1 MPKSSS
7 TIIQDYKATF
17 IGLLFTVI
25 GIFSYY
31 TFIIPLLIMMPI
43 IIPLELLLEEVF
55 PKSNYST
62 IGQGIVATLII
73 LLIFISTIFMRKFI
87 QQINFLKIFKVS
99 SIISYMIFLQFIVH
113 PLVFYIHLS
122 GDWSRASDGQ
132 FFMAVDETFQLSSL
146 MFLLIGIFLDYIKF
160 SKLKYA
166 QKNFENKNIA

>member
-73 LLIFISTIFMRKFI
+73 LLIFILTIFMRKFI
-87 QQINFLKIFKVS
+87 QQINFLKIF
-99 SIISYMIFLQFIVH
+99 
-113 PLVFYIHLS
+113 
-122 GDWSRASDGQ
+122 
-132 FFMAVDETFQLSSL
+132 
-146 MFLLIGIFLDYIKF
+146 LILRHFT
-160 SKLKYA
+160 ST
-166 QKNFENKNIA
+166 